1 MRRFEVSAMT
11 SKTQTK
17 KKYISLGVILAVA
30 VLMLVF
36 NEMGMISRHL
46 QSMLVPICINIILAV
61 SLNITVGFLGELT
74 LGHAGFMSVG
84 AYAGCLFSI
93 ATQETLPMLVRFP
106 LAMLVGGLVAAV
118 FGVLIGIPVLRLK
131 GDYLAIVTLAFGEII
146 RSVIINLDFTGGA
159 SGLKGTPQDSTFLI
173 AMVVVMITLIAAFN
187 LTQSKHGRAIMALR
201 DNRIAAEAMGINV
214 TYFRLL
220 AFVVAAFF
228 AGVAGVLYGH
238 NLSILQASTFDY
250 NKSIEILVMVV
261 LGGMG
266 SIVGS
271 VVSAIIITVLPE
283 LLRFLQDYRMLIYAV
298 VLIMIMIFNSS
309 ERFAGIRSKLSF
321 QYLFKTIRKKRK
333 AKKKAEA
340 AEIPAAQEND
350 TEAKEETRDE

>member
-1 MRRFEVSAMT
+1 MT
-11 SKTQTK
+11 SKIQTR
-17 KKYISLGVILAVA
+17 KKYISLGVILAA
-30 VLMLVF
+30 SVLMLIL
-36 NEMGMISRHL
+36 NEMGFVSRHL

-93 ATQETLPMLVRFP
+93 ATQDVLPMLVRFP
-106 LAMLVGGLVAAV
+106 LAMLVGGIVAAL

-146 RSVIINLDFTGGA
+146 RSIIINLDFTGGA

-173 AMVVVMITLIAAFN
+173 SIVVVFITLIIAFN
-187 LTQSKHGRAIMALR
+187 LKQSKHGRAIMALR

-220 AFVVAAFF
+220 AFVIAAFF

-238 NLSILQASTFDY
+238 NISILQAGTFDY

-271 VVSAIIITVLPE
+271 VVAAIILTVLPE
-283 LLRFLQDYRMLIYAV
+283 MLRFLQDYRMLIYAV
-298 VLIMIMIFNSS
+298 VLIIIMIFNSS
-309 ERFAGIRSKLSF
+309 ERFAGIRSHLSF
-321 QYLFKTIRKKRK
+321 QYLFKKIRKRRK
-333 AKKKAEA
+333 ANAAKKKA
-340 AEIPAAQEND
+340 AEEAAQENGKEAD
-350 TEAKEETRDE
+350 AKEEKSND

>member
-1 MRRFEVSAMT
+1 MT
-11 SKTQTK
+11 AKRQTK
-17 KKYISLGVILAVA
+17 KKYITLGVVAAAAAIIYILSLTGAT
-30 VLMLVF
+30 
-36 NEMGMISRHL
+36 SRHMESL
-46 QSMLVPICINIILAV
+46 LVPICINIILAV

-93 ATQETLPMLVRFP
+93 AMQDAMPAVIRFP
-106 LAMLVGGLVAAV
+106 LAMLVGGIVAAV
-118 FGVLIGIPVLRLK
+118 FGILIGIPVLRLK

-159 SGLKGTPQDSTFLI
+159 AGLKGTPQDSTFI
-173 AMVVVMITLIAAFN
+173 VAAVVVLITLIITFN
-187 LTQSKHGRAIMALR
+187 LKQSKQGRAIMALR

-214 TYFRLL
+214 TYHKLL

-266 SIVGS
+266 SIIGS
-271 VVSAIIITVLPE
+271 VISAVVITILPE
-283 LLRFLQDYRMLIYAV
+283 VLRFMQDYRMLIYAI
-298 VLIMIMIFNSS
+298 VLIAIMIFNSS
-309 ERFAGIRSKLSF
+309 ERFKGVREKLSF
-321 QYLFKTIRKKRK
+321 QNLFKLIKNRMKNKKTIKDN
-333 AKKKAEA
+333 A
-340 AEIPAAQEND
+340 
-350 TEAKEETRDE
+350 EAKEGKE